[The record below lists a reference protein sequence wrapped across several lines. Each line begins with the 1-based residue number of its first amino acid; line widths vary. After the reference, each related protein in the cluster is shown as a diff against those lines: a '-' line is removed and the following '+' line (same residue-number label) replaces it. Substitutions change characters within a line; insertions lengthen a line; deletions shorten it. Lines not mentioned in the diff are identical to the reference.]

1 MRALLLLAI
10 AGLFA
15 SFQLGAQLRIPAIIS
30 SGMVLQQNDSA
41 NLWGWGT
48 PGERIL
54 VTASWNGKTDTTA
67 VNNRA
72 NWKIKVKTPSAGG
85 PYSITL
91 KGNNTIVLSDVMIGE

>member
-10 AGLFA
+10 TNLFA
-15 SFQLGAQLRIPAIIS
+15 SSLLEAQLRIPAIIS

-41 NLWGWGT
+41 SLWGWGT

-72 NWKIKVKTPSAGG
+72 NWKIKIKTPSAG
-85 PYSITL
+85 
-91 KGNNTIVLSDVMIGE
+91 